1 MKWTKKASAT
11 TVVLAAA
18 ALGVPLAIV
27 ELTESD
33 AGQSAVRPTTS
44 PRSAPPSAS
53 AAPRE
58 TESAAPWVGTWAA
71 AVHKSEE
78 SFDGQTLRQIVH
90 TSIGG
95 ATTRVRLSNEFG
107 DQPLTVQNV
116 HLAKHKRS
124 GVIDASTDRTATFR
138 GDTSVTI
145 APGSTAVSD
154 PIGFAAAAETE
165 IAVSAY
171 LPRSTGPATR
181 HSLAN
186 RNNYVTWG
194 DQSDA
199 ANLTDAKPIDSYYF
213 LAGLDVRNPAAAG
226 AVVTLGASITDGFGS
241 AFGGNRRWP
250 DVLAARLNDSG
261 RTVGVLNAGIKGNM
275 LTKDWSGQS
284 ALNRFERDVL
294 AQPGVKW
301 VIFSDDPLNDLG
313 GDNPPS
319 AGELID
325 AMRQLMTRSKSAG
338 VQFICSTLT
347 PYQGAGYWSER
358 GEAARAEINAFIRGK
373 NSGCD
378 AVVDQDA
385 ATHNPQL
392 PSRYLRAYDS
402 GDHLHPN
409 DEGMKAI
416 ANAVRLEAFGP
427 AAP

>member
-11 TVVLAAA
+11 TVVVAAA

-27 ELTESD
+27 ELTQRDSGET
-33 AGQSAVRPTTS
+33 AVRPTTS
-44 PRSAPPSAS
+44 SPSAAAAS

-58 TESAAPWVGTWAA
+58 TESGTPWVGTWAA
-71 AVHKSEE
+71 AVQSSEE
-78 SFDGQTLRQIVH
+78 SFEGQTLRQIVR

-107 DQPLTVQNV
+107 SRPLTVQNV
-116 HLAKHKRS
+116 HLAGHRRN
-124 GVIDASTDRTATFR
+124 GTIDPRTDRTATF
-138 GDTSVTI
+138 GGATSVTI

-154 PIGFAAAAETE
+154 PVGFVAAAETE

-171 LPRSTGPATR
+171 LPGATGPATR

-194 DQSDA
+194 DQTNA

-213 LAGLDVRNPAAAG
+213 LAGLDVRNPEATG

-250 DVLAARLNDSG
+250 DVLATRLNDSG

-275 LTKDWSGQS
+275 LLKDWAGQS
-284 ALNRFERDVL
+284 ALNRFDRDVL

-319 AGELID
+319 GAEVIG
-325 AMRQLMTRSKSAG
+325 AMRQLMARSKSAG
-338 VQFICSTLT
+338 VGFICSTLT
-347 PYQGAGYWSER
+347 PYEGAGYWSQR
-358 GEAARAEINAFIRGK
+358 GESARAEINAFIRGK

-378 AVVDQDA
+378 AVVDQDN
-385 ATHNPQL
+385 ATHNPQS
-392 PSRYLRAYDS
+392 PARYLRAYDS

-416 ANAVRLEAFGP
+416 ANAVGLNTFGP
-427 AAP
+427 ATP